1 MAEPQN
7 LKFRQYQAFLALEGK
22 KTNKNEKVGPILHV
36 IFDYLSGKKK
46 ILKIGPLLDFY
57 GFLEQKKGKFK
68 NGPIFMFNIA
78 IESYGH
84 IN

>member
-1 MAEPQN
+1 M
-7 LKFRQYQAFLALEGK
+7 LFLIIFQA
-22 KTNKNEKVGPILHV
+22 
-36 IFDYLSGKKK
+36 KKK
-46 ILKIGPLLDFY
+46 FLKIGPLLDFY

>member
-1 MAEPQN
+1 M
-7 LKFRQYQAFLALEGK
+7 LFLIIFQAK
-22 KTNKNEKVGPILHV
+22 KN
-36 IFDYLSGKKK
+36 
-46 ILKIGPLLDFY
+46 LKIGPLLDFY

>member
-1 MAEPQN
+1 MAAVLEAKNVTKIESMAISPCYFW
-7 LKFRQYQAFLALEGK
+7 LSFRQ
-22 KTNKNEKVGPILHV
+22 
-36 IFDYLSGKKK
+36 KK

-68 NGPIFMFNIA
+68 NGPIFMFNMA

-84 IN
+84 ID